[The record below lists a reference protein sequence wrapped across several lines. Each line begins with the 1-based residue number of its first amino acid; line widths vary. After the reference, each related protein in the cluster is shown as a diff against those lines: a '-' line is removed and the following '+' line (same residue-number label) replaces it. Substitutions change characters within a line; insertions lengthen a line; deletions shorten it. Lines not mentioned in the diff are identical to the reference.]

1 MEILNKSYEDNL
13 ELKKD
18 SVIGF
23 VVIEP
28 EHLPKKTCDEKSKE
42 EVEKGKNIKNPR
54 QYTGRKRKRQYGN
67 FLSRYEFA

>member
-13 ELKKD
+13 ELKKT

-28 EHLPKKTCDEKSKE
+28 EHLPQKHATKSEKTNAKKDKILEK
-42 EVEKGKNIKNPR
+42 
-54 QYTGRKRKRQYGN
+54 T
-67 FLSRYEFA
+67 